1 MSGEDRTGWVIVFA
15 LATALCI
22 LAGLT
27 LCTFGMYLNPVV
39 HDFGA
44 SHEQVARGPSLFL
57 LTMMLSFPAVS
68 WLFDRGAVRVVMLT
82 GVIITALGYEIAA
95 RSRSVDV
102 YVAGIALSGAGFGIA
117 GSAPSVVVIKNWI
130 SKGRNLAYG
139 VLFCGL
145 SAGSII
151 FPVVVVKSIETWTW
165 RTTMAWSAG
174 VMLIVVLPIFWLA
187 ARLRPEH
194 RASDGIEA
202 TDNTGLSVREGIQT
216 AGFWQLTLMQILASL
231 GATCMYFYTVPYLVD
246 TGHSATFSATVYSSL
261 SIASLCGYIGF
272 GVLADRWGARK
283 ALLLALVVTALGI
296 ESLLITGRNGIGLT
310 AGIVAF
316 IALMGSCWNVSQQ
329 LFPALVT
336 DVVGSRNFATLFG
349 ICSLFSGV
357 AAAAAVTLTGVLFDT
372 TRSYTLAFGSASLFT
387 LLATVPLLLIK
398 ESSKVER
405 CGPISH

>member
-1 MSGEDRTGWVIVFA
+1 MIVFA
-15 LATALCI
+15 LAAALCI

-44 SHEQVARGPSLFL
+44 SHEQVARGASLFL
-57 LTMMLSFPAVS
+57 LTMMLSFPAAS
-68 WLFDRGAVRVVMLT
+68 WLLDRGAVRVVMLT
-82 GVIITALGYEIAA
+82 GVIITALGYAIAA
-95 RSRSVDV
+95 GSRSVDV
-102 YVAGIALSGAGFGIA
+102 YVVGIALSGAGFGIA

-139 VLFCGL
+139 ILFCGL

-151 FPVVVVKSIETWTW
+151 FPVLVVKSIETWTW

-174 VMLIVVLPIFWLA
+174 LMLIVVLPIIWMA

-194 RASDGIEA
+194 RASEGIEV
-202 TDNTGLSVREGIQT
+202 TDNTGLSVREGLRI
-216 AGFWQLTLMQILASL
+216 AGFWQLTLMQMMASL
-231 GATCMYFYTVPYLVD
+231 GATCMYFYTVPYLID
-246 TGHSATFSATVYSSL
+246 SGHSPTLSATVYSSL

-296 ESLLITGRNGIGLT
+296 ASLLVRGRNGIGL

-316 IALMGSCWNVSQQ
+316 VALMGSSWNVSQQ

-357 AAAAAVTLTGVLFDT
+357 AAAAAVTLTGMLFDT
-372 TRSYTLAFGSASLFT
+372 TRSYTLAFSSAALST

-398 ESSKVER
+398 QPSKIER
-405 CGPISH
+405 R